1 MDTDEIIAKGIK
13 GSTAKGRGLYSLIP
27 TIILVM
33 TVSLL
38 TACGGG
44 SGGSPT
50 SESVAARGVI
60 TQLGSIWVN
69 GVEYETPD
77 GGSY

>member
-1 MDTDEIIAKGIK
+1 MDTHEIIANGIK

-38 TACGGG
+38 TACGGS
-44 SGGSPT
+44 SGPPI
-50 SESVAARGVI
+50 SESVVARGVI